1 MTTET
6 FFARL
11 IIGLLAPLFV
21 AALVGGIIDII
32 RESRKYE

>member
-11 IIGLLAPLFV
+11 IVTLITPLFV